1 MSTEDVVAAARA
13 RALMRATPEV
23 WRALRERAGLT
34 LREVAEVLGV
44 SQMAISRWERG
55 ERVARGQNAARY
67 LRLLRLA
74 LPREA
79 DEEVPE

>member
-44 SQMAISRWERG
+44 SQMSVSRWERG
-55 ERVARGQNAARY
+55 LRVARGDHAARY

-74 LPREA
+74 LPRDENGEA
-79 DEEVPE
+79 AE